1 MSLVKFCGLF
11 RDEDIKNVNILKPDY
26 AGFVF
31 AESRRKISMEQSIHF
46 KNMLDK
52 SIKAVGVFLNN
63 TIEEIINICSRNIID
78 LVQLHGNIS
87 DEFINE
93 IKLKTNM
100 PVIIAANIT
109 ELNNILALEKSRAD
123 YVLLDSKKAGSG
135 RQFDYNLLNHALKN
149 GFTRQYF
156 IAGGININNI
166 EEVMKYNP
174 YCIDISS
181 GIEKN
186 GVKDY
191 YLMEEIIKKI
201 KGVYQ

>member
-11 RDEDIKNVNILKPDY
+11 RDEDIKYVNILKPNY

-31 AESRRKISMEQSIHF
+31 AESKRKISIQQGVYF

-63 TIEEIINICSRNIID
+63 SIDEIINICSKNIID
-78 LVQLHGNIS
+78 IVQLHGNIS
-87 DEFINE
+87 DEFINKV
-93 IKLKTNM
+93 KLRINM
-100 PVIIAANIT
+100 PVILAANIT
-109 ELNNILALEKSRAD
+109 EIDNILSLEKSKAD
-123 YVLLDSKKAGSG
+123 YVLLDSEKAGSG
-135 RQFDYNLLNHALKN
+135 RQFDYNLLNQALKN
-149 GFTRQYF
+149 GFTREYF

-181 GIEKN
+181 GIEKD
-186 GVKDY
+186 GIKDY
-191 YLMEEIIKKI
+191 YLMEEIMKKI

>member
-11 RDEDIKNVNILKPDY
+11 RDEDIKYINILKPNY

-31 AESRRKISMEQSIHF
+31 AESRRKISIQQGVHF

-52 SIKAVGVFLNN
+52 SIKAAGVFLNN
-63 TIEEIINICSRNIID
+63 SIDEIINICSKNIID
-78 LVQLHGNIS
+78 IVQLHGNIS
-87 DEFINE
+87 DEFINKV
-93 IKLKTNM
+93 KLKTNM
-100 PVIIAANIT
+100 PVILAANIT
-109 ELNNILALEKSRAD
+109 ELDNILSLEKSKAD
-123 YVLLDSKKAGSG
+123 YVLLDSEKAGSG
-135 RQFDYNLLNHALKN
+135 RQFDYNLLNQALKN
-149 GFTRQYF
+149 GFTREYF

-181 GIEKN
+181 GIEKD
-186 GVKDY
+186 GIKDY
-191 YLMEEIIKKI
+191 YLMEEIMKKI

>member
-1 MSLVKFCGLF
+1 MSLIKFCGLF
-11 RDEDIKNVNILKPDY
+11 RDDDIAYVNKLKPDFI
-26 AGFVF
+26 GFVF
-31 AESRRKISMEQSIHF
+31 AESRRKISIEKSLHL
-46 KNMLDK
+46 KSMLDK
-52 SIKAVGVFLNN
+52 NIKSVGVFLNN
-63 TIEEIINICSRNIID
+63 TYDEIVNICSQNIID
-78 LVQLHGNIS
+78 IIQIHGNIS

-93 IKLKTNM
+93 IKLKTNI
-100 PVIIAANIT
+100 PVILAANIT
-109 ELNNILALEKSRAD
+109 EVNNILALEKSKAD

-135 RQFDYNLLNHALKN
+135 RQFDYNLLNQALKN

-181 GIEKN
+181 GIEKD
-186 GVKDY
+186 GIKDY